1 MPYLPMD
8 NPSVITVG
16 VSDGFIP
23 SVMFPRET
31 FFFGAHVSVC
41 KTVGVPLV
49 GSYFFVTE
57 LTTQRVVTDDYY
69 TDGRVP
75 SERPSVIISPTALIP
90 VTDGISPSVK
100 LFNDVVG
107 NVPIFARWRLSIL
120 TRYLH
125 GSTKPPTS
133 TGEVHFIRDRER
145 IQ

>member
-1 MPYLPMD
+1 
-8 NPSVITVG
+8 
-16 VSDGFIP
+16 
-23 SVMFPRET
+23 
-31 FFFGAHVSVC
+31 
-41 KTVGVPLV
+41 
-49 GSYFFVTE
+49 VTE
-57 LTTQRVVTDDYY
+57 LTTQRVVNDDYY

-90 VTDGISPSVK
+90 VTDGISPLVK

-120 TRYLH
+120 TQYLQ